1 MELLLLLGLGAFLLT
16 RTQNTTVTSAA
27 AAQSAAAAAA
37 AASGM
42 PTVELSRIRLPHYM
56 VTNPSLV
63 DKPTE
68 RIWTLPEV
76 PSNLPVVYK
85 FVECKQPGGANRI
98 LDIQNKFAQW
108 ETANTAWI
116 NGGRPRQ
123 GKFMRAKVNAS
134 NAYALALTAHLQNCT
149 NYQKQL

>member
-37 AASGM
+37 AASGV
-42 PTVELSRIRLPHYM
+42 PQIEISRIRLPH
-56 VTNPSLV
+56 VILQ
-63 DKPTE
+63 DG
-68 RIWTLPEV
+68 REV
-76 PSNLPVVYK
+76 IVLSAEPGSDAFYK

-98 LDIQNKFAQW
+98 LDIQNKFAQYENLKADW
-108 ETANTAWI
+108 VLR
-116 NGGRPRQ
+116 GRPRRR
-123 GKFMRAKVNAS
+123 KFTQPLQNAAA
-134 NAYALALTAHLQNCT
+134 AYQNALTAHLQNCT

>member
-42 PTVELSRIRLPHYM
+42 PTVEISRIRLPHYM

-108 ETANTAWI
+108 ETAKTAWI
-116 NGGRPRQ
+116 NNGQPRR
-123 GKFMRAKVNAS
+123 GKFMRAMIDAA
-134 NAYALALTAHLQNCT
+134 NAYQNALTAHLQNCT
-149 NYQKQL
+149 NYLKQL

>member
-16 RTQNTTVTSAA
+16 RTQNTTITSSA

-42 PTVELSRIRLPHYM
+42 PTVEISRIRLPHII

-63 DKPTE
+63 NQPTE
-68 RIWTLPEV
+68 VVWTSAELPSTSV
-76 PSNLPVVYK
+76 TYK

-98 LDIQNKFAQW
+98 LDIQNKFAQY
-108 ETANTAWI
+108 ETLKADWVST
-116 NGGRPRQ
+116 GRPRL
-123 GKFMRAKVNAS
+123 GKLARAKATAAA
-134 NAYALALTAHLQNCT
+134 AYQNALTAHLQNCT

>member
-1 MELLLLLGLGAFLLT
+1 MARFYLGDGG
-16 RTQNTTVTSAA
+16 NGGGGSNGGGGGNG
-27 AAQSAAAAAA
+27 
-37 AASGM
+37 SGV
-42 PTVELSRIRLPHYM
+42 PQIEISRIRLPHYM

-68 RIWTLPEV
+68 RIWSLPEV

-98 LDIQNKFAQW
+98 LDIQNKFAQY
-108 ETANTAWI
+108 ENLKADWI
-116 NGGRPRQ
+116 LRGRPRRR
-123 GKFMRAKVNAS
+123 KFTQPLENAA
-134 NAYALALTAHLQNCT
+134 NAYQNALTAHLQNCT

>member
-42 PTVELSRIRLPHYM
+42 PTVENSRIRLPHILVNGKEVI
-56 VTNPSLV
+56 VTSVN
-63 DKPTE
+63 
-68 RIWTLPEV
+68 V
-76 PSNLPVVYK
+76 PGTAFYK

-98 LDIQNKFAQW
+98 LDIQNKLTQY
-108 ETANTAWI
+108 ENLKTDYI
-116 NGGRPRQ
+116 NRGQPR
-123 GKFMRAKVNAS
+123 RAKFVAPLNQAAA
-134 NAYALALTAHLQNCT
+134 AYQNALTAHLQNCT

>member
-37 AASGM
+37 AASGV
-42 PTVELSRIRLPHYM
+42 PQIEISRIRLPHIILNGQE
-56 VTNPSLV
+56 V
-63 DKPTE
+63 
-68 RIWTLPEV
+68 IWTNAELPSTAV
-76 PSNLPVVYK
+76 TYK

-98 LDIQNKFAQW
+98 LDIQNKFSQYENLKADW
-108 ETANTAWI
+108 VLR
-116 NGGRPRQ
+116 GRPRRR
-123 GKFMRAKVNAS
+123 KFTQPLQNAAT
-134 NAYALALTAHLQNCT
+134 AYQNALTAHLQNCT

>member
-42 PTVELSRIRLPHYM
+42 PTVENSRIRLPHILVNGKEVI
-56 VTNPSLV
+56 VTSVN
-63 DKPTE
+63 
-68 RIWTLPEV
+68 V
-76 PSNLPVVYK
+76 PATAFYK

-98 LDIQNKFAQW
+98 LDIQNKLTQY
-108 ETANTAWI
+108 ETAKTAWI
-116 NGGRPRQ
+116 NNGQPRR
-123 GKFMRAKVNAS
+123 GKFMRAMIDAA
-134 NAYALALTAHLQNCT
+134 NAYQNALTAHLQNCT
-149 NYQKQL
+149 NYEKQL

>member
-42 PTVELSRIRLPHYM
+42 PTVENSRIRLPHIIVNGKEVI
-56 VTNPSLV
+56 VTSVN
-63 DKPTE
+63 
-68 RIWTLPEV
+68 V
-76 PSNLPVVYK
+76 PGSAFYK

-98 LDIQNKFAQW
+98 LDIQNKLTQY
-108 ETANTAWI
+108 ENLKTDYI
-116 NGGRPRQ
+116 QRGQPR
-123 GKFMRAKVNAS
+123 RAKFVAPLNQAAT
-134 NAYALALTAHLQNCT
+134 AYQNALTAHLQNCT

>member
-16 RTQNTTVTSAA
+16 RTKNTTVTSAA

-42 PTVELSRIRLPHYM
+42 PTVEISRIRLPHII
-56 VTNPSLV
+56 LQ
-63 DKPTE
+63 DGK
-68 RIWTLPEV
+68 EV
-76 PSNLPVVYK
+76 IVLSAEPGSNAFYK

-98 LDIQNKFAQW
+98 LDIQNKFAQY
-108 ETANTAWI
+108 ETAKTAWI
-116 NGGRPRQ
+116 NNGQPRR
-123 GKFMRAKVNAS
+123 GKFMRAIIDAA
-134 NAYALALTAHLQNCT
+134 NAYQNALTAHLQNCT